1 MKKVTILSL
10 HLGYGG
16 IEKAVI
22 SLANNLANKYD
33 VEIVSFY
40 KLYNKPPFKVDER
53 VKITYLIKDNIAKK
67 VEDYKVNF
75 FHFHFIK
82 LFKSLWND
90 YFSQGKIG
98 EFFKDSFRSL
108 DILINKNKI
117 MGDYIKDLDSK
128 CFISSRVI
136 FNKVLEQYASDK
148 SIKIA
153 WEHNHHNN
161 DKKYINELVE
171 SCKNID
177 FFVPV
182 SNELATYYK
191 QYLGN
196 KVVYIPHCLDDFPK
210 SVSKLDSN
218 NLIAVGRLSPEKG
231 FDDMLLMFSK
241 LISKY
246 PKLKLNIIG
255 DGIERKKLK
264 ELVNKLKLGDKV
276 IFHGYRTKEYI
287 NELLLDSSLYIM
299 TSHTESF
306 GLVLIEAFSYGV
318 PCLAYDSAQGANEI
332 ITNGVNGYLIKSRDE
347 DDMVKHIGMLIE
359 DEKLRKKL
367 GKKAREES
375 KKYNK
380 EPVLEQWSKLINKR
394 K

>member
-1 MKKVTILSL
+1 MRKVTILSL

-82 LFKSLWND
+82 LFKLLWND

-98 EFFKDSFRSL
+98 EFFKDGFRSL
-108 DILINKNKI
+108 NILINKNKI
-117 MGDYIKDLDSK
+117 MGDYIKYLDSK

-136 FNKVLEQYASDK
+136 FNKVLEQYANSK

-153 WEHNHHNN
+153 WEHNHHNE
-161 DKKYINELVE
+161 DKKYINNLVE

-177 FFVPV
+177 FLVPV
-182 SNELATYYK
+182 SNELAEYYK
-191 QYLGN
+191 KYLGN
-196 KVVYIPHCLDDFPK
+196 KVIYIPHCLDDFPK
-210 SVSKLDSN
+210 SISKLDSN

-332 ITNGVNGYLIKSRDE
+332 ITNGVNGYLIKNRDE
-347 DDMVKHIGMLIE
+347 DDMVKHIGMLID